1 MHAFLWDQR
10 FETGIEIVDR
20 QHQHLVDVVNQLG
33 QLLESGADLSGDTLQ
48 TLFHDLAQYAHRH
61 FADEENL
68 MRESGIDERHQQA
81 HARHHR
87 QFVEQVV
94 SLWNA
99 RATLLRPAE
108 MLHGF
113 LASWLTV
120 HILGED
126 QTMARQMAAVRNG
139 TPANEAYGCND
150 PQADTATTILLGAMQ
165 RLYGVVSEQN
175 QNLANINQ
183 SLETRIAERTAEL
196 RLANEQLAEEQRE
209 LTELLSKVESA
220 QQQLLQSEK
229 MAAIGQLAAGVAH
242 EINNPVGFVNSNIGT
257 LKTYTSQLLAVIA
270 AYEAGDPAAIA
281 AARQKADL
289 DFLREDLPTLIQESQ
304 EGLGRVTR
312 IVQDLKDFSHVDEA
326 EQQDADLN
334 AGIESTLNV
343 VANELKYKA
352 DERAEGIMP
361 GFPAPPGAPME
372 AERLNAISE
381 QARRPQGARESRT
394 SEVSLTTM
402 RPSIEKLIEVSRSSK
417 IPNIWNDAETRPGAW
432 QGKED
437 QLEDVVVNLQKIERL
452 ARRLKDLFELASM
465 EDDDDTMQAVEAD
478 VAELEA
484 RDRRA

>member
-270 AYEAGDPAAIA
+270 AYEGGNPAAIA

-352 DERAEGIMP
+352 DVIRQLGDI
-361 GFPAPPGAPME
+361 PAVRCVPAQINQVFMN
-372 AERLNAISE
+372 LLVNAA
-381 QARRPQGARESRT
+381 QA
-394 SEVSLTTM
+394 
-402 RPSIEKLIEVSRSSK
+402 I
-417 IPNIWNDAETRPGAW
+417 ETRGTITIRSGAENGFVW
-432 QGKED
+432 FEVEDTGKGMS
-437 QLEDVVVNLQKIERL
+437 EDVQRRIFEPFFTTKPVGKGTGLGLSLSYDIIVKKHGGRFDVRSTPGVGTCFRL
-452 ARRLKDLFELASM
+452 WLPIGSE
-465 EDDDDTMQAVEAD
+465 
-478 VAELEA
+478 
-484 RDRRA
+484 